1 MKKYLLAVFCIL
13 NFASTPGIAKDDG
26 TDKSITILKEIQ
38 SFVVN
43 KDGSYAVTVE
53 SYVQINEERAV
64 VSQSQRQWSFNQSL
78 ETLELLEAYVEKP
91 DGRKV
96 HVKPEQIKLQ
106 QEPAYSGAPMFQ
118 DMQVR
123 VVIYP
128 EVAVGDKIYSRHSK
142 TRKTAMFPGQFSD
155 YTPSRYVPTKQLTMI
170 YDMPADMP
178 LLSQEDG
185 FAAAPR
191 VNQNG
196 RTVYRWDYLPSDNPR
211 IESSSVSYADYGKQ
225 LVVSTFTDYA
235 SLGKAYYQTAALT
248 TKANAKIKAKTAEL
262 TKGINNPRDKA
273 YAIYDW
279 VRKNIRYVAV
289 YIGNGGLVPHNA
301 DEILDNLYGDCK
313 DHTSLMEA
321 MLAAAGI
328 DSTPVLINSGDS
340 FKLSPVANL
349 GQLNHAIT
357 FIPSLN
363 LYLDSTAIDV
373 NHGYLPFSVWDKP
386 AILTR
391 TGEIGRTPT
400 KEFFK
405 TSSNYKVNI
414 STEGAAQFEFAR
426 EDTGQSAEPTR
437 YEQSNWR
444 INDQELAVENILK
457 GYGMTGKGTVQL
469 GDLKGSQDQYEFKLK
484 GKVDNWTYLPGTVG
498 IAANSSLYAGMA
510 NSIYGLT
517 AEVERTQDFICP
529 ENNFVEEAVYQF
541 PAQAKILYVPKDVDM
556 RTAFFEYQAKYTHN
570 DKQVIIKRTF
580 KSGKEGSRVCTPND
594 HQAMQATIKKMVQD
608 LRSQFIVQVQ

>member
-1 MKKYLLAVFCIL
+1 MKKYLITVFCIFT
-13 NFASTPGIAKDDG
+13 FAATAVIAKDNG
-26 TDKSITILKEIQ
+26 TDKSVTILKEIQ

-43 KDGSYAVTVE
+43 KDGSHTETVE
-53 SYVQINEERAV
+53 SFIQINEERAV
-64 VSQSQRQWSFNQSL
+64 ASESQRQWHFNQSL
-78 ETLELLEAYVEKP
+78 ETLELLEAYIEKP

-96 HVKPEQIKLQ
+96 QVKPEQIKLQ

-118 DMQVR
+118 DMQVK
-123 VVIYP
+123 VAIYP

-155 YTPSRYVPTKQLTMI
+155 YTPGRYVPVKQLTI
-170 YDMPADMP
+170 NYDMPADMP
-178 LLSQEDG
+178 LLSQADG
-185 FAAAPR
+185 FVATPP
-191 VNQNG
+191 VTQNG
-196 RTVYRWDYLPSDNPR
+196 RTVYRWDYQPSDNPR
-211 IESSSVSYADYGKQ
+211 IETSSVSYADFGKQ

-235 SLGKAYYQTAALT
+235 SLGKAYYQTAAQT
-248 TKANAKIKAKTAEL
+248 GKPNAKIKAKTAEITQGL
-262 TKGINNPRDKA
+262 SNPRDKA

-289 YIGNGGLVPHNA
+289 YIGNGGLIPHNA

-321 MLAAAGI
+321 MLAAVGI

-340 FKLSPVANL
+340 FKLSPVASL

-357 FIPSLN
+357 YIPSLN
-363 LYLDSTAIDV
+363 LYLDSTAANI
-373 NHGYLPFSVWDKP
+373 NHGFLPASVWGKP
-386 AILTR
+386 TILTK
-391 TGEIGRTPT
+391 TGEIGKTPS

-426 EDTGQSAEPTR
+426 KDTGQLAEPTR

-457 GYGMTGKGTVQL
+457 GYGMTGSGTVQL
-469 GDLKGSQDQYEFKLK
+469 GDLKGSEDQYEFKLK

-517 AEVERTQDFICP
+517 SEVERTQDFICP
-529 ENNFVEEAVYQF
+529 ENNIVEEAVYQF
-541 PAQAKILYVPKDVDM
+541 PAQAKILYIPKDVDVH
-556 RTAFFEYQAKYTHN
+556 TAFFEYQAKYTHDN
-570 DKQVIIKRTF
+570 KQVIIKRTY
-580 KSGKEGSRVCTPND
+580 KSGKEGSRVCTPKD

>member
-1 MKKYLLAVFCIL
+1 MKKYLLAAFCIL
-13 NFASTPGIAKDDG
+13 NFISASSIAKDDG

-43 KDGSYAVTVE
+43 RDGSYAVTVE

-91 DGRKV
+91 DGRKA

-178 LLSQEDG
+178 LLNQADG
-185 FAAAPR
+185 FVATPA
-191 VNQNG
+191 VTQND

-248 TKANAKIKAKTAEL
+248 TKANAKIKAKTAEI
-262 TKGINNPRDKA
+262 TQGINNPRDKA

-457 GYGMTGKGTVQL
+457 GYGMTGKGTVEL
-469 GDLKGSQDQYEFKLK
+469 GKLKETGDNYAFKLK

-541 PAQAKILYVPKDVDM
+541 PAQAKILYIPKDVDM

-570 DKQVIIKRTF
+570 DKQVVIKRTF